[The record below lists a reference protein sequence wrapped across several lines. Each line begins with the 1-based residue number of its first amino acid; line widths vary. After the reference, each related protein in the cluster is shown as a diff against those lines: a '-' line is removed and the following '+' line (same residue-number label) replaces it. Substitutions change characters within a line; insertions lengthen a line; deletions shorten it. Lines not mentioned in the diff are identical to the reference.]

1 MCQGMVSVQ
10 MNSTVLVIVS
20 MIGVSR
26 QGPGGTLKSGYVPR
40 HGVCANEQYST
51 CYCVY
56 DRSL

>member
-1 MCQGMVSVQ
+1 MQ

-26 QGPGGTLKSGYVPR
+26 QGPGETLKSGYVPR
-40 HGVCANEQYST
+40 HGVCVNEQYST